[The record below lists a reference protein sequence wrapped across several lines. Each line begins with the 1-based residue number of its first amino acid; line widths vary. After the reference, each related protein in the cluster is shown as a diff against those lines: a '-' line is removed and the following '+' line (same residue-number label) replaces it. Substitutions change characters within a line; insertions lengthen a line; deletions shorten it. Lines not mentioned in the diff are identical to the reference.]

1 MLKLQVIL
9 VGANQEN
16 GFKQGKEDLKLG
28 GLVMFPVRWENFFFL
43 RILLVLDIVRG
54 PTCDEDLRSC
64 EGVVYE
70 TYREACSACGI
81 LEG

>member
-28 GLVMFPVRWENFFFL
+28 GLVMFPHEMGFFFFL
-43 RILLVLDIVRG
+43 RIILDIVRG

>member
-9 VGANQEN
+9 VRANQEN

-28 GLVMFPVRWENFFFL
+28 GLVMFLMRWDFFFL
-43 RILLVLDIVRG
+43 RIILDIVRG